1 MARID
6 VRSPSEEP
14 TLTARL
20 EGHRRELRSHC
31 QRMLGSGF
39 EAEDAVQETLMR
51 AWRAY
56 DQFDGRSSL
65 RHWLYRIATNV
76 CITML
81 RGPQRRAR
89 PMDLGPSRESTES
102 LPLPPFLGGSGG
114 EAVTDGPGGP
124 MTADP
129 ADLVTSR
136 DAVRRA
142 FVVALQA
149 LPPRQ
154 RAALL
159 LQDVLRWQASEV
171 AELLGSTEASVRS
184 AVQRARATL
193 AANANTDA
201 DVAPATAPAEP
212 SDDAQR
218 RLLARYVDAFERTDV
233 QTLVTL
239 LRLDHLAH
247 QPHDRTPATTA
258 A

>member
-1 MARID
+1 MSPTSDDATVPDMGSSDARS
-6 VRSPSEEP
+6 RSEERS
-14 TLTARL
+14 LTARL
-20 EGHRRELRSHC
+20 EGHRRELRSYC

-39 EAEDAVQETLMR
+39 EAEDAVQETLVR

-56 DQFDGRSSL
+56 DRFDGRSSL

-89 PMDLGPSRESTES
+89 PS
-102 LPLPPFLGGSGG
+102 L
-114 EAVTDGPGGP
+114 EAVADGWAGP
-124 MTADP
+124 MSADATDATDAADP
-129 ADLVTSR
+129 AEVVASR

-159 LQDVLRWQASEV
+159 LQDVLRWRANEV
-171 AELLGSTEASVRS
+171 AELLGTTEASVRS

-193 AANANTDA
+193 AANA
-201 DVAPATAPAEP
+201 DVGMAAATSEP
-212 SDDAQR
+212 NDDAQR
-218 RLLARYVDAFERTDV
+218 DLLARYVDAFERTDV
-233 QTLVTL
+233 QKLVAL
-239 LRLDHLAH
+239 LRLDHA
-247 QPHDRTPATTA
+247 TTTA

>member
-1 MARID
+1 METID
-6 VRSPSEEP
+6 VRRPSVED

-20 EGHRRELRSHC
+20 EGHRRELRTYC
-31 QRMLGSGF
+31 RRMLGSGF
-39 EAEDAVQETLMR
+39 EAEDAVQETLVR
-51 AWRAY
+51 AWRGY
-56 DQFDGRSSL
+56 DRFDGRSSL

-89 PMDLGPSRESTES
+89 PVDLAGSRPDPVAEARTRWTS
-102 LPLPPFLGGSGG
+102 FGSSGAAAAG
-114 EAVTDGPGGP
+114 DSPGGT

-129 ADLVTSR
+129 ADLVASR

-154 RAALL
+154 RAALV

-193 AANANTDA
+193 AANTDPETGTEL
-201 DVAPATAPAEP
+201 D
-212 SDDAQR
+212 DDAQR
-218 RLLARYVDAFERTDV
+218 QQLAHYVEAFERTDV
-233 QTLVTL
+233 QTLVEL
-239 LRLDHLAH
+239 LRLDHLA
-247 QPHDRTPATTA
+247 A
-258 A
+258 